1 MEHKLPES
9 VEGVSSRALRLRP
22 GKPRRPEGTVPAIPD
37 LEMQRIIGRGAYG
50 EVWLARAVTGAYRAV
65 KVVWREDFDDERT
78 FAREFEGVLNYEP
91 IARGNPGLV
100 HILHVGRRDGE
111 HPCYYYVMELAD
123 DAYTGIHIEPAGYIP
138 RTLQSDIQ
146 LYGHRPLPL
155 DFVLEVGS
163 QLAHALVGLHAEEL
177 AHRDIK
183 PANVVFVNSRAK
195 LADAGLVAHNSR
207 RSFVGTEGYI
217 PPDGPG
223 TPRAD
228 VYALA
233 KVLYEMATGLDR
245 LDFPELPPELPEGAT
260 HRRWLKFNQII
271 CAAAEP
277 VVGRNSIVTAA
288 ELAERL
294 DRLRGY
300 GPARP
305 PRRLKLRS
313 VHLLVA
319 VLAVALLAAVAT
331 HFLPADIEARL
342 HGAAAALAGELPPTL
357 GTAAGEEPAG
367 SSLFIASVPSGA
379 SIYTEDGVYV
389 DETPYGPVEA
399 QPGQVLRFVLRKEGY
414 ADTLCSGEVP
424 ENGLLS
430 LGGDLT
436 PYRPPLP
443 GQVWKDAQG
452 TAYEPD
458 GQNHRATTAVT
469 RAMMEEFVQSS
480 TEGAEVV
487 YEEVP
492 GSDLV
497 RTSAEGISAFTLWLS
512 SKCTAGG
519 TLGHDHTL
527 IARPE
532 PTAGTAEG
540 ALCAYRLCTVPVR
553 KTPITIY
560 SNPAGAEVRLN
571 GRLLG
576 VTPMQSV
583 RVPLAPYLLEVRLP
597 GHTVVRRSGL
607 SPRGLSLNVNL
618 TPNHSVTFG
627 TEWINSLGQKFRP
640 LAPALLAGATEV
652 RVSDY
657 RAYCRATG
665 VPEPQRPTFV
675 QNEHHPVVY
684 VSRTDAENFARWLT
698 QHERNLGVIEATDF
712 YRLPTDEEWSA
723 MAGKKGEE
731 GGTPYAR
738 HRRDSGRAVR
748 EFPWGMHWPPPE
760 GCGNFA
766 DVTARPYVPVN
777 HVIPH
782 YNDGFA
788 YTAPVGSFTPNAL
801 GLHDLSGNVQEWV
814 SGEYGGPPNFNY
826 RHYGVTRGG
835 DYAAFRPNQLNPAG
849 RTPRPAEARRPT
861 VGFRLLLERY
871 TH

>member
-1 MEHKLPES
+1 MQKPPECA
-9 VEGVSSRALRLRP
+9 GGAGSRALRPLSVRR
-22 GKPRRPEGTVPAIPD
+22 RRPEGTVPSIPD
-37 LEMQRIIGRGAYG
+37 LEMLRIIGRGAYG

-65 KVVWREDFDDERT
+65 KVVWREDFDDERS

-100 HILHVGRRDGE
+100 HILHVGRREGE
-111 HPCYYYVMELAD
+111 YPCYYYVMELAD
-123 DAYTGIHIEPAGYIP
+123 DAYTGIHIDPAGYMP

-245 LDFPELPPELPEGAT
+245 LDFPELPPELPEGAS
-260 HRRWLKFNQII
+260 HRLWLKFNNII
-271 CAAAEP
+271 CSAAEP
-277 VVGRNSIVTAA
+277 VVGRSSIVTAA
-288 ELAERL
+288 ALAERL
-294 DRLRGY
+294 DVLRGY

-305 PRRLKLRS
+305 PRRLRVRP

-319 VLAVALLAAVAT
+319 GLGLALLVAVGS
-331 HFLPADIEARL
+331 HFLPADMSARL
-342 HGAAAALAGELPPTL
+342 HGAAAALAGEVPGAPLAQSPS
-357 GTAAGEEPAG
+357 EEQVG

-389 DETPYGPVEA
+389 DETPYGPVA
-399 QPGQVLRFVLRKEGY
+399 VQPGQVLNFVLRKEGY

-436 PYRPPLP
+436 PYRPPLT
-443 GQVWKDAQG
+443 GQVWTDAQG
-452 TAYEPD
+452 TSYEPD
-458 GQNHRATTAVT
+458 GQNHRAVTPVT

-480 TEGAEVV
+480 PEGAGVV

-492 GSDLV
+492 GSDIV
-497 RTSAEGISAFTLWLS
+497 RMSAEGISAFTLWLTD
-512 SKCTAGG
+512 KCSVGG

-527 IARPE
+527 IAMPE
-532 PTAGTAEG
+532 PTEGVAEG
-540 ALCAYRLCTVPVR
+540 ELSAYRLGTVPVR
-553 KTPITIY
+553 KTPITVF
-560 SNPAGAEVRLN
+560 SNPAGAEVRIN

-576 VTPMQSV
+576 VTPMQAV

-597 GHTVVRRSGL
+597 GYAVVRRSGL
-607 SPRGLSLNVNL
+607 SPRGLSLNVTL

-627 TEWINSLGQKFRP
+627 AEWINSLGQKFRP
-640 LAPALLAGATEV
+640 LAPTLLAGATEV

-665 VPEPQRPTFV
+665 VPEPQRPAFA

-698 QHERNLGVIEATDF
+698 QHERTLGVIEPTDF

-731 GGTPYAR
+731 GDSPYAR
-738 HRRDSGRAVR
+738 HRRDSGRSVR
-748 EFPWGMHWPPPE
+748 EFPWGMQWPPP
-760 GCGNFA
+760 GAGGNFA
-766 DVTARPYVPVN
+766 DASARPYVPVN
-777 HVIPH
+777 HVIPG
-782 YNDGFA
+782 YDDGFA
-788 YTAPVGSFTPNAL
+788 YTAPVGSFAANAL
-801 GLHDLSGNVQEWV
+801 GLHDISGNVQEWV
-814 SGEYGGPPNFNY
+814 SGEYGGPQNFNY

-835 DYAAFRPNQLNPAG
+835 DYTSFRPSQLNSAG

-871 TH
+871 AH